1 MSGCVLCVVCVA
13 YVVCRD
19 VPVAFIDSGLASL
32 QKLIQVERMVMD
44 RLFWPSDPVIQVR
57 PAARGSGGSC
67 ALLGGRNHLLVVCY
81 DRCSVGVLAC
91 CRTPA

>member
-1 MSGCVLCVVCVA
+1 MLLIRIAKLTPYCAVFLVVCCLLCVM
-13 YVVCRD
+13 CRD

-57 PAARGSGGSC
+57 PAACGGT
-67 ALLGGRNHLLVVCY
+67 AIG
-81 DRCSVGVLAC
+81 
-91 CRTPA
+91 